1 MILSMIAVLLLF
13 ALINGLLVYSI
24 IQKSDAENTNQ
35 FGDILLKNEEG
46 FIDTW
51 LDFANSAVRPYV
63 KLSNRSQDSVGSY
76 KEKALSFLR
85 HGPYFIF
92 DTETGKVLM
101 YRDSLPQNENV
112 FEIQG
117 QNASDSNFA
126 RKIMENA
133 RRHNDSYVTFKY
145 SKPSIA
151 KGIYI
156 EDWDWVIAAVSHT
169 DKLDGAAKLF
179 SGKFNDSR
187 LTLMGN
193 LLSMMLISFLIGMF
207 LIYRQM
213 NAFVVPL
220 RSLLDYIHRL
230 ATEGIRFE
238 EFRMPTKSQ
247 GELKSFARD
256 LNAMVHNVGS
266 LIENVRISADRVS
279 DLSGACTDMLDI
291 VDYDAKLVGQR
302 TAEMAVS
309 SKDVIENVSN
319 MAIGI
324 EDININLDGLKRL
337 ASHVAENT
345 MDIKSSIS
353 QMSDAMRALNEKS
366 SSVQNSTMLV
376 TQAINDIEVA
386 SIEELAQVNNVNDIA
401 AGLHGT
407 FEEMADEV
415 NELRRYSTLQK
426 ANSSKDSIDNICRL
440 VDELNNRIVHTQI
453 QLSNLRENQFLS
465 LIQVAQERKNISK
478 EISSEALELKN
489 SITSMVDGIAGIN
502 SNSQYINSSIKR
514 VASDINEAYRNVDE
528 VFMAT
533 DNMNEHAKQVRSRM
547 DEFSL
552 KAKRVEEAH
561 SAIEHTL
568 IDAKDSMKSLND
580 LSANLRRVVDDLV
593 RLDDKTQKIEAVL

>member
-1 MILSMIAVLLLF
+1 
-13 ALINGLLVYSI
+13 
-24 IQKSDAENTNQ
+24 
-35 FGDILLKNEEG
+35 
-46 FIDTW
+46 
-51 LDFANSAVRPYV
+51 
-63 KLSNRSQDSVGSY
+63 
-76 KEKALSFLR
+76 
-85 HGPYFIF
+85 
-92 DTETGKVLM
+92 
-101 YRDSLPQNENV
+101 
-112 FEIQG
+112 
-117 QNASDSNFA
+117 
-126 RKIMENA
+126 
-133 RRHNDSYVTFKY
+133 
-145 SKPSIA
+145 
-151 KGIYI
+151 
-156 EDWDWVIAAVSHT
+156 
-169 DKLDGAAKLF
+169 
-179 SGKFNDSR
+179 
-187 LTLMGN
+187 
-193 LLSMMLISFLIGMF
+193 
-207 LIYRQM
+207 
-213 NAFVVPL
+213 
-220 RSLLDYIHRL
+220 
-230 ATEGIRFE
+230 
-238 EFRMPTKSQ
+238 
-247 GELKSFARD
+247 
-256 LNAMVHNVGS
+256 
-266 LIENVRISADRVS
+266 
-279 DLSGACTDMLDI
+279 
-291 VDYDAKLVGQR
+291 
-302 TAEMAVS
+302 
-309 SKDVIENVSN
+309 
-319 MAIGI
+319 
-324 EDININLDGLKRL
+324 
-337 ASHVAENT
+337 
-345 MDIKSSIS
+345 
-353 QMSDAMRALNEKS
+353 
-366 SSVQNSTMLV
+366 V